1 MCMFFITVRE
11 IWGVVR
17 QTYSKIQDAS
27 QIYEIKTKITVTK
40 QGSLSIIEYLNMMKR
55 LWLELDYY
63 ATMMQQWHKNFLK
76 ERNFEFL
83 LGFNVEYDK

>member
-1 MCMFFITVRE
+1 MCMFFITVRD

>member
-1 MCMFFITVRE
+1 MFFITVRE

-63 ATMMQQWHKNFLK
+63 ATMMQQ
-76 ERNFEFL
+76 
-83 LGFNVEYDK
+83 

>member
-27 QIYEIKTKITVTK
+27 QIYEIKIKITVTK

-63 ATMMQQWHKNFLK
+63 ATMMQQ
-76 ERNFEFL
+76 
-83 LGFNVEYDK
+83 

>member
-63 ATMMQQWHKNFLK
+63 ATMMQQ
-76 ERNFEFL
+76 
-83 LGFNVEYDK
+83 

>member
-1 MCMFFITVRE
+1 MFFITVRE

-27 QIYEIKTKITVTK
+27 QIYEIKIKITVTK

-63 ATMMQQWHKNFLK
+63 ATMMQQ
-76 ERNFEFL
+76 
-83 LGFNVEYDK
+83 